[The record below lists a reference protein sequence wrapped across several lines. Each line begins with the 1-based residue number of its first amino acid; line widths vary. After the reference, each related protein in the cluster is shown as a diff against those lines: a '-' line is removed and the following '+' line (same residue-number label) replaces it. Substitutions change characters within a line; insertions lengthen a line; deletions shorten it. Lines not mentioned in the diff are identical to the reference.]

1 LKSSSGKHALRC
13 LSTGLTPEFRGPPLF
28 FRKKKLKLLLDLP
41 IELVRSQMSNQTF
54 IRLAAADQSPARIPD
69 TRRATGQQ
77 RLVGDSAAVKMLRR
91 DIELVANRA
100 CTVLIEGETG
110 TGKEVVARA
119 IHESGV
125 RHRGPWVA
133 VNCGAIPEPLLEA
146 ELFGH
151 VRGAFTG
158 AVQARAGKFEQ
169 ANHGTIFLDEIAEM
183 PISVQAKLL
192 RVLQEREVER
202 LGGNERVRL
211 DVRVVAATNA
221 GLAARVQKGLFREDL
236 FYRLSVF
243 PIGLPAL
250 RNRAEDVPLLS
261 QHFLDK
267 FCALEK
273 CPPKSFD
280 SGAISRL
287 CSHRWPGNIRELENT
302 VETAVIMSGERRV
315 VTTGD
320 LRLAEPLPAAA
331 AAQPSIEIGRGV
343 AFDYQRAVEDFE
355 QQLLTQALAKVRGNK
370 TAAAELLGLK
380 RTTLAAKMRV
390 LESRMPSLVA

>member
-1 LKSSSGKHALRC
+1 
-13 LSTGLTPEFRGPPLF
+13 
-28 FRKKKLKLLLDLP
+28 
-41 IELVRSQMSNQTF
+41 M
-54 IRLAAADQSPARIPD
+54 
-69 TRRATGQQ
+69 GQQ
-77 RLVGDSAAVKMLRR
+77 RLVGDSAAVRILRR
-91 DIELVANRA
+91 DIDLVASRA

-125 RHRGPWVA
+125 RHKGPWVA

-221 GLAARVQKGLFREDL
+221 GLAAQVQKGLFREDL
-236 FYRLSVF
+236 FYRVSVF

-250 RNRAEDVPLLS
+250 RDRADDVPVLS
-261 QHFLDK
+261 QYFLDK

-280 SGAISRL
+280 SSAVSRL

-302 VETAVIMSGERRV
+302 VETAVIRSGERSM
-315 VTTGD
+315 VTASD
-320 LRLAEPLPAAA
+320 LRLVE
-331 AAQPSIEIGRGV
+331 QPMAGSPVQTTIEVGRGA